1 LLKVTSL
8 TKQFGGLTAVN
19 DVSFAIQQGEVLGLI
34 GPNGAGKT
42 TLINLISGLSQPTL
56 GTIQFNDR
64 DITGQRAHKLCALGI
79 SRTYQNIRL
88 FGEMS
93 VLGNVLAGRHLKTP
107 TATRLWKWLLPWP
120 DPVARRQEQISRE
133 LLERLEMGHLS
144 GRSAAE
150 LSYGDQRRV
159 ELARALATEPRLL
172 LLDEPTAGMNRAETH
187 QLGEF
192 VLQLRDEG
200 ITILVIEH
208 DMDLIS
214 QVCDRVEVLN
224 FGSLIASGTP
234 DEVRNDTAVIEAYLG
249 DED

>member
-1 LLKVTSL
+1 MLNVTSL

-19 DVSFAIQQGEVLGLI
+19 NVSFAIQKGEILGLI

-42 TLINLISGLSQPTL
+42 TLINLISGLSQPTS
-56 GTIQFNDR
+56 GRIQFN
-64 DITGQRAHKLCALGI
+64 GQEIAGQPAHKLCALGI

-120 DPVARRQEQISRE
+120 DPAARQQEQISRD
-133 LLERLEMGHLS
+133 LLRRLEMGHLS

-187 QLGEF
+187 QLGEII
-192 VLQLRDEG
+192 LQLRDEG
-200 ITILVIEH
+200 VTILVIEH

-214 QVCDRVEVLN
+214 QVCDRVDVLN
-224 FGSLIASGTP
+224 FGLLIASGTP
-234 DEVRNDTAVIEAYLG
+234 EQVRSDTAVIEAYLG

>member
-1 LLKVTSL
+1 MLDITSL

-19 DVSFAIQQGEVLGLI
+19 NVSFSIQKGEILGLI

-42 TLINLISGLSQPTL
+42 TLINLISGLSQPTSGQIL
-56 GTIQFNDR
+56 YDGR
-64 DITGQRAHKLCALGI
+64 DITHDPAHKLCALGI

-93 VLGNVLAGRHLKTP
+93 VLGNVLAGRHLETP

-120 DPVARRQEQISRE
+120 DPAARQQEQISQA
-133 LLERLEMGHLS
+133 LLERLNLGHVS

-150 LSYGDQRRV
+150 LSYGNQRRV

-172 LLDEPTAGMNRAETH
+172 LLDEPTAGMNKAETH
-187 QLGEF
+187 DLGEII
-192 VLQLRDEG
+192 LQLRDEG
-200 ITILVIEH
+200 VTILVIEH

-224 FGSLIASGTP
+224 FGSLIARGTP
-234 DEVRNDTAVIEAYLG
+234 EEVRNDTAVIEAYLG
-249 DED
+249 DEE